1 MILKIKSFELKSF
14 DKIQLE
20 QFENQN
26 QTSTF
31 VLFFEK
37 MLIKKVII
45 IFFFLLNLTQ
55 LFGQDINS
63 SKSILSDS
71 SFWTSKMLFGING
84 SQSSFVN
91 WSAGGRNNISIL
103 GFMDGSTTYRKSN
116 LKWNNDVKL
125 ALGGLR
131 FLDKKNSGSKMQKT
145 DDKID
150 IATSLGYEF
159 KNKWFYTIVGGF
171 KTQMLDG
178 FVFPNDSI
186 RTSKFL
192 APGYVSSALGIEF
205 APDKNFN
212 IFLSPLA
219 TKFTIINDQVLANAG
234 AFGVQKAEKDALGN
248 VLVAGKKVRSEYGA
262 YFKMRFN
269 KELAKN
275 IEMKSRFELFSNYLN
290 NPQNIDINTEVI
302 FTFKVNKWFSSS
314 LQWNLLY
321 DDDIDVTDIKGRVG
335 PRTQFKSVLGLGVS
349 FTIKNKNSI

>member
-1 MILKIKSFELKSF
+1 MKMRYIILIL
-14 DKIQLE
+14 IIVW
-20 QFENQN
+20 N
-26 QTSTF
+26 TS
-31 VLFFEK
+31 
-37 MLIKKVII
+37 KV
-45 IFFFLLNLTQ
+45 FSQETVPLN
-55 LFGQDINS
+55 
-63 SKSILSDS
+63 SILTDS
-71 SFWTSKMLFGING
+71 SYWTSKMLFGING

-103 GFMDGSTTYRKSN
+103 GFLDGSATYRKEN
-116 LKWNNDVKL
+116 IKWNNDLKL

-131 FLDKKNSGSKMQKT
+131 FLDKNNSGSKLQKT

-150 IATSLGYEF
+150 IATSIGYEF
-159 KNKWFYTIVGGF
+159 KNKWFYTLVGGF

-178 FVFPNDSI
+178 FVFPNDSV

-219 TKFTIINDQVLANAG
+219 TKFTIVNDQVLANAG
-234 AFGVQKAEKDALGN
+234 AFGVQKAELDALGN

-275 IEMKSRFELFSNYLN
+275 IEMKSRLELFSNYIN
-290 NPQNIDINTEVI
+290 NPQNVDVNTEVI

-321 DDDIDVTDIKGRVG
+321 DDDIDVTDNKGRVG